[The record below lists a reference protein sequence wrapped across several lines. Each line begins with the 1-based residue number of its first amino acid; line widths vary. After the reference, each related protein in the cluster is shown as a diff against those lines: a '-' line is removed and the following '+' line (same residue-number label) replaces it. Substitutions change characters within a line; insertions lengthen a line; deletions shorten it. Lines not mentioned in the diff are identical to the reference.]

1 MIDQGLGHG
10 PNNALWHNTR
20 AWYLKKGPAG
30 HRMRER
36 YLIFAVH
43 VKRRVKA
50 PEGLK
55 FEISMA
61 THH

>member
-10 PNNALWHNTR
+10 PNNALWHNTW

-36 YLIFAVH
+36 YLIVAAC

-55 FEISMA
+55 FEIR
-61 THH
+61 